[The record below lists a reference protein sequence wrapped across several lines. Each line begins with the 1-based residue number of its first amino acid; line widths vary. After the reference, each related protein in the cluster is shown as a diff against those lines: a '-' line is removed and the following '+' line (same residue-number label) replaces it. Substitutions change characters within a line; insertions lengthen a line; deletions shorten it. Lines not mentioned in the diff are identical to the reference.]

1 MRCRVRGSVR
11 RLAWRS
17 QLRRGPLG
25 GVLVQITMPAPQIS
39 NLRTLRQR
47 RERAQDWINYAR
59 WTSIGTAI
67 VGSVLV
73 FVLLAY
79 DPSRAPERLPVLS
92 TLVAQ
97 GVVGYKLRERSQWAA
112 WGLMATYVASIATS
126 VLVYSIWSGI
136 LGKLAI
142 GFVYARGW
150 LATLE
155 YEDLNKQIAALS
167 APTTGDAA

>member
-1 MRCRVRGSVR
+1 
-11 RLAWRS
+11 
-17 QLRRGPLG
+17 
-25 GVLVQITMPAPQIS
+25 MPSPQIP

-59 WTSIGTAI
+59 WAAIGTAV

-73 FVLLAY
+73 LVMVAD
-79 DPSRAPERLPVLS
+79 DPSRATEGLPVLS

-97 GVVGYKLRERSQWAA
+97 GVVGYKLRERSQWAG
-112 WGLMATYVASIATS
+112 WGLMATYVASIAAS

-142 GFVYARGW
+142 GFVYVRGW
-150 LATLE
+150 LATLD
-155 YEDLNKQIAALS
+155 YEELDKQIAAMS
-167 APTTGDAA
+167 ATAPTTGDAA